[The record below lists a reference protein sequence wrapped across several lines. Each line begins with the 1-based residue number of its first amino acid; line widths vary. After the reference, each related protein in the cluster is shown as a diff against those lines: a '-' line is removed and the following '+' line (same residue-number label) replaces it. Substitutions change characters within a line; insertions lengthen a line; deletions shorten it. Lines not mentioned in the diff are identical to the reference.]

1 MTRLDLVDGGTGEGY
16 GGQTPYVKGLR
27 RGDRPANRDAT
38 PGREENLPSAKTNQA
53 PHGSTLLVRPQ
64 ETPGKARFDQGVF
77 RCLMIPQAGDKSD
90 SRALD
95 ASADPPAYFHAIE
108 QHQLAHF
115 PPSPLVLRAYM

>member
-1 MTRLDLVDGGTGEGY
+1 MSKACGGGDGPIG
-16 GGQTPYVKGLR
+16 R
-27 RGDRPANRDAT
+27 AAA
-38 PGREENLPSAKTNQA
+38 PGREENPPSAKTNQA

-77 RCLMIPQAGDKSD
+77 RPHMIPQVGDKSD

-95 ASADPPAYFHAIE
+95 ASAALPTYFHAIE
-108 QHQLAHF
+108 QPQLAHF